1 MTSSPTYRVHIKLLP
16 QSRTFSSEHHSTSCP
31 PLMKRLYEPPSF
43 PGQSWLKWL
52 FPVEA
57 PFLPEMCTHVYFL
70 YVQWINTKDLTAFHT
85 QLRRITA
92 VGHFYHQQAARLACD
107 CRPLSFCKL
116 RSGGRSSDT
125 SPCVISGIQIGVS
138 SSHKQRRVGVLVL
151 LVP

>member
-16 QSRTFSSEHHSTSCP
+16 QSRTFSSEHSTSCP
-31 PLMKRLYEPPSF
+31 PLMKRPYEPPSV
-43 PGQSWLKWL
+43 PSRSTISPTEL
-52 FPVEA
+52 FW
-57 PFLPEMCTHVYFL
+57 CTHVYFL

-92 VGHFYHQQAARLACD
+92 VGHLSHQQAARLACD
-107 CRPLSFCKL
+107 GRPLSFCKL
-116 RSGGRSSDT
+116 RSSDT
-125 SPCVISGIQIGVS
+125 SPCVISGIQISVS